1 MRKSGLTL
9 NPAKCIFWAKEIVGF
24 WGMIYSAD
32 GVPVEALDYI
42 TAPENKEELVSF
54 LCMMQSNTDF
64 IKNF

>member
-1 MRKSGLTL
+1 
-9 NPAKCIFWAKEIVGF
+9 
-24 WGMIYSAD
+24 MIYSAD